1 MNCAAVEDSSV
12 EVLAD
17 GTETWGWCSGCGF
30 LVILLCMVY
39 LCALSFILYKVSTQ
53 GVCVLIQLN
62 VKMSLMEL
70 LVSRM

>member
-53 GVCVLIQLN
+53 GVCVC
-62 VKMSLMEL
+62 
-70 LVSRM
+70 